1 MQLKRRLVDVSSDQ
15 HTDSFLLRWL
25 RAREFD
31 VNKAENMLRE
41 DMKWR
46 ADKNIGSFTKTY
58 KSSEV
63 VRRYFPGGLF
73 HHDRGGRPVWI
84 LPFGDG
90 DFKGML
96 QCVPQEQLVDEVVY
110 TLERIEEEK
119 QKQVEKLG
127 QIEDS
132 VTMVFDYDHLSLR
145 QVYSLQVISYLRA
158 LIGLYENHY
167 PETLNRAL
175 IINAPSFFP
184 LFWRLISPFLTQR
197 TVNKVLIYARE
208 GWQSALFEYVDPNQL
223 PAYWGG
229 TLRGADG
236 DPKCSDTIRPG
247 GEVLSEL
254 YAVHGPG
261 LWSEPGAKRC
271 SLARGAVLTV
281 PVVVERAGAVLD
293 WRFQSKSH
301 DLCFGLT
308 LQNGG
313 QSSSELL
320 PARRVKCNQVPE
332 SGQLECQ
339 EPGTYIFKFDN
350 SHSWFTK
357 KEFCYV
363 VGVKDQE

>member
-1 MQLKRRLVDVSSDQ
+1 
-15 HTDSFLLRWL
+15 
-25 RAREFD
+25 
-31 VNKAENMLRE
+31 

-46 ADKNIGSFTKTY
+46 VDRNIGSITKTY
-58 KSSEV
+58 KSSE
-63 VRRYFPGGLF
+63 
-73 HHDRGGRPVWI
+73 
-84 LPFGDG
+84 
-90 DFKGML
+90 
-96 QCVPQEQLVDEVVY
+96 
-110 TLERIEEEK
+110 
-119 QKQVEKLG
+119 LG

-158 LIGLYENHY
+158 LMGLYENHY
-167 PETLNRAL
+167 PETLHRAL
-175 IINAPSFFP
+175 IIN
-184 LFWRLISPFLTQR
+184 
-197 TVNKVLIYARE
+197 
-208 GWQSALFEYVDPNQL
+208 
-223 PAYWGG
+223 
-229 TLRGADG
+229 
-236 DPKCSDTIRPG
+236 
-247 GEVLSEL
+247 GEVPSEL
-254 YAVHGPG
+254 YMVHSPG

-339 EPGTYIFKFDN
+339 EPGT
-350 SHSWFTK
+350 
-357 KEFCYV
+357 
-363 VGVKDQE
+363 